1 MNYDLSF
8 SLWTGFFF
16 LLLLFQK
23 HPIDLIPLFN
33 FCTMFNNVQ
42 WLLIFSVQ
50 GLAQIAQDVATLAA
64 KAREGKLQPQEFQV
78 RTLLNVKDFSN
89 H

>member
-1 MNYDLSF
+1 MTFD
-8 SLWTGFFF
+8 F
-16 LLLLFQK
+16 L
-23 HPIDLIPLFN
+23 
-33 FCTMFNNVQ
+33 
-42 WLLIFSVQ
+42 SVQ

-89 H
+89 HCENSFRILFSRSNSFKLKIPRMSAADFVRGTYR